1 MTIHELA
8 QELWVDTPKG
18 SAIVLA
24 WIDRGAHSD
33 LAWLCCGLDGE
44 VWEVKQYDIRVAKN
58 WTLGIRKDGASKEA
72 LGSGLLPP
80 LRDRSED

>member
-1 MTIHELA
+1 MIHELR

-18 SAIVLA
+18 LGQVLA

-33 LAWLCCGLDGE
+33 LAWLVCLVSGE

-58 WTLGIRKDGASKEA
+58 WTMGIRKDENKS
-72 LGSGLLPP
+72 
-80 LRDRSED
+80 